1 MPPPAPPLPPCRL
14 RVLTPDRCGAE
25 SGAGSSVRFGIAC
38 VEVWG
43 FECEERIAMN
53 LRYMEYGADPWEDTG
68 RKR

>member
-1 MPPPAPPLPPCRL
+1 MLPYRL
-14 RVLTPDRCGAE
+14 CILTPDRCGAE
-25 SGAGSSVRFGIAC
+25 SGAGSSIRFGIAC

-53 LRYMEYGADPWEDTG
+53 LRYMEYGVDPWEDTG